1 MQFLYDNSIM
11 KKGLK
16 LCLMY
21 LIFLVTG
28 LFCCTMVYSLY
39 LHILDFVASPEG
51 IKFSLFYIEKSF
63 IFMCSCAV
71 IIISPMVS
79 YYRIRHPYGV
89 VQTLFYIGLCLITW
103 LVLFPVVTNVKESVY
118 PKIEAETKQHNLSKK
133 VFRPVN
139 GRVYYF
145 LRDFYSDPVTGEDTP
160 AIIIDTSDEG
170 GVEAVSVKDSADFE
184 LYTEAAPYREI
195 LIKDSFPSGQTKMI
209 INLPLIIRRGEL
221 AWQKGISFYLG
232 YLAFAFVLCSLY
244 ALTNYYHWKLVSVVM
259 LFLETA
265 GVLIVNTLYF
275 SSFMNPI
282 IYKLTN
288 NGFFNFLNRFTD
300 EPLLNLINLI
310 SGIVIVVIGTV
321 NYGIKKRKK
330 N

>member
-1 MQFLYDNSIM
+1 M

-28 LFCCTMVYSLY
+28 LFCCTMVHALY
-39 LHILDFVASPEG
+39 LHIQDFVATPEG
-51 IKFSLFYIEKSF
+51 LGFSFIYIEKSF
-63 IFMCSCAV
+63 MFMCSCAV

-89 VQTLFYIGLCLITW
+89 IQTLFYIGLCLITW
-103 LVLFPVVTNVKESVY
+103 LVLFPVVTKVKSVVY
-118 PKIEAETKQHNLSKK
+118 PKLDSEERKLDLSEK
-133 VFRPVN
+133 VFRSVN

-145 LRDFYSDPVTGEDTP
+145 LRDFHTDPLTGEDTP
-160 AIIIDTSDEG
+160 AIVIDTSEDGE
-170 GVEAVSVKDSADFE
+170 VEYVTVKDTADFE

-195 LIKDSFPSGQTKMI
+195 LIKGSFPTGSIKTF

-221 AWQKGISFYLG
+221 SLQKGISFYLG
-232 YLAFAFVLCSLY
+232 FLTFAFAICSLY
-244 ALTNYYHWKLVSVVM
+244 ALTNYYHWKLISVVM
-259 LFLETA
+259 IFLETV
-265 GVLIVNTLYF
+265 GILLFNTMYF
-275 SSFMNPI
+275 SNFMNPI

-288 NGFFNFLNRFTD
+288 NGFFNFLNRFMD

-310 SGIVIVVIGTV
+310 CGIVFITIGTV
-321 NYGIKKRKK
+321 NFAVKKRKK
-330 N
+330 A